1 MYSNPREEVRSST
14 SAHRLPGIYR
24 HILEQP
30 TFMQS
35 GPIAKAIAGSS
46 LAANHKVTLFAVVAR
61 NKNLEHRRAA
71 FWELKDHSCKGHQ
84 FA

>member
-1 MYSNPREEVRSST
+1 
-14 SAHRLPGIYR
+14 
-24 HILEQP
+24 
-30 TFMQS
+30 MQS